1 MKPRLCHLALGV
13 CLMSASL
20 APQAQTLNDAAQRM
34 FNDLGAVGNVTPPQA
49 FAGQT
54 LNTYTGGSM
63 FIRTPTKSYQLAA
76 VNLPYVKAGCGG
88 IDLFGGSFSHIS
100 ADQFKDM
107 LKNITSALPAVT
119 FDMMLKSVEPLFG
132 STIEWFKQIESTI
145 NRANVNACET
155 ATMLASTALGK
166 AGFDSTKACERAA
179 MSLSSLGLDAEG
191 AKDRCRN
198 SGDVASTLG
207 AAAGDPALKD
217 TIPFEGNLVWAALLK
232 LNHLDNADRELIMSI
247 TGTTIYERAVDGASE
262 PRPIA
267 PTLRS
272 VSDLLYG
279 NVDGGSAVAPGQ
291 VRVKLL
297 RCSGSNCTTV
307 TESNEVMPSLTT
319 RVRTIMY
326 SLSDKI
332 ATRSGAP
339 STAEINFVNWVPTP
353 VYRLLSSSNAINNPA
368 IASSKI
374 EQYAQYVAIEFAYA
388 LLARFARMGLD
399 TVQFTASLNDKQI
412 AQLNVHRANAAA
424 MLETLNSERAV
435 GEQRQQSMM
444 LIAEDID
451 RLDRTLRASMPQQ
464 LADLLGYAKA
474 STFSAF

>member
-1 MKPRLCHLALGV
+1 MKSHVRRLTLAV

-20 APQAQTLNDAAQRM
+20 APQAGSLNTAAQKM
-34 FNDLGAVGNVTPPQA
+34 FDDLGAVGNVTPPQA
-49 FAGQT
+49 FHGQT

-63 FIRTPTKSYQLAA
+63 FIRTPTKNYQLAA

-100 ADQFKDM
+100 ADAFKDV
-107 LKNITSALPAVT
+107 LKNITSALPAVM
-119 FDMMLKSVEPLFG
+119 FDIMLKSVEPLFG
-132 STIEWFKQIESTI
+132 STVEWFKQFESMV
-145 NRANVNACET
+145 NRSNINACET
-155 ATMLASTALGK
+155 ATMFASTAMGM
-166 AGFDSTKACERAA
+166 AGFESTKACERAA
-179 MSLSSLGLDAEG
+179 MALSSLGLDAEG
-191 AKDRCRN
+191 ARDRCRS

-207 AAAGDPALKD
+207 AAAGDPVLKD
-217 TIPFEGNLVWAALLK
+217 TIPFEGNLVWEALKK
-232 LNHLDNADRELIMSI
+232 LQHLDTADRELIMSI
-247 TGTTIYERAVDGASE
+247 TGTTIYTRAVDGASE

-272 VSDLLYG
+272 VTDVLYG
-279 NVDGGSAVAPGQ
+279 NVDGGSAVSPGQ
-291 VRVKLL
+291 VRVKIL
-297 RCSGSNCTTV
+297 RCANSECTSV
-307 TESNEVMPSLTT
+307 TETNEVMASLTT

-339 STAEINFVNWVPTP
+339 TTTEINFVNWVPTP

-374 EQYAQYVAIEFAYA
+374 EQYAQYVAVEFAYA
-388 LLARFARMGLD
+388 LLARFARMGMD
-399 TVQFTASLNDKQI
+399 TAQFTARLNDQQI
-412 AQLNVHRANAAA
+412 AQLNTHRGNALA
-424 MLETLNSERAV
+424 MIETLNSERSV

-451 RLDRTLRASMPQQ
+451 RLDRTLRANMPQQ
-464 LADLLGYAKA
+464 LADLLGYARA